1 MTRAWLLLT
10 LLAWPADLAAMPS
23 ADPTGTRLARCL
35 EREANASTAG
45 QTECETKALRDYD
58 RRMNL
63 AYAAL
68 LRRLPASAAQSLRQS
83 QRAWITFRDAEDRAR
98 TAIHATRSG
107 TMYVPMEAAAGT
119 ILTRDR
125 ALQLEGYARI
135 LSIER

>member
-10 LLAWPADLAAMPS
+10 LLASPADLAAMPS
-23 ADPTGTRLARCL
+23 GDPTGTSLARCL
-35 EREANASTAG
+35 ERESNASTAG
-45 QTECETKALRDYD
+45 QTECQATALRDYD
-58 RRMNL
+58 RRLNL

-98 TAIHATRSG
+98 TAIYATRSG

>member
-10 LLAWPADLAAMPS
+10 LLASPADFAAMPS
-23 ADPTGTRLARCL
+23 ADPTGARLARCL

-45 QTECETKALRDYD
+45 QTECQATALRDYD

-63 AYAAL
+63 AYVTL
-68 LRRLPASAAQSLRQS
+68 LRRLPAPAAQSLRLS
-83 QRAWITFRDAEDRAR
+83 QRVWITFRDAEDRAR
-98 TAIHATRSG
+98 NALYATRSG

>member
-10 LLAWPADLAAMPS
+10 LLASPAHLAAMPS
-23 ADPTGTRLARCL
+23 ADPTGTSLARCL

-45 QTECETKALRDYD
+45 QTECQTTALRDYD

-68 LRRLPASAAQSLRQS
+68 LRRLSAPAAQSLRQS

-98 TAIHATRSG
+98 NAL
-107 TMYVPMEAAAGT
+107 YVPMEAAAGT

>member
-1 MTRAWLLLT
+1 MTRSWLLLA

-23 ADPTGTRLARCL
+23 ADPTGASLARCL

-68 LRRLPASAAQSLRQS
+68 LRRLPAPAAQSLRQS
-83 QRAWITFRDAEDRAR
+83 QRAWITFRDAEYRAR
-98 TAIHATRSG
+98 TAIYATRSG
-107 TMYVPMEAAAGT
+107 TMYVPMEAAART

>member
-10 LLAWPADLAAMPS
+10 LLASPADLAAMPS
-23 ADPTGTRLARCL
+23 ADPTCARLARCL
-35 EREANASTAG
+35 EGEANASTAG
-45 QTECETKALRDYD
+45 QTECETTALRDYD

-68 LRRLPASAAQSLRQS
+68 LRRLPARAAQSLRQS
-83 QRAWITFRDAEDRAR
+83 QRAWIIFRDAEDRAR
-98 TAIHATRSG
+98 AAIYATRSG

>member
-1 MTRAWLLLT
+1 
-10 LLAWPADLAAMPS
+10 
-23 ADPTGTRLARCL
+23 
-35 EREANASTAG
+35 
-45 QTECETKALRDYD
+45 
-58 RRMNL
+58 MNL

-68 LRRLPASAAQSLRQS
+68 LRRLSAPAAQSLRQS

-98 TAIHATRSG
+98 NALYATRRG

>member
-1 MTRAWLLLT
+1 MTRAWLLVA
-10 LLAWPADLAAMPS
+10 LLAWPADLAARPS
-23 ADPTGTRLARCL
+23 ADPIRTSLARCV
-35 EREANASTAG
+35 ERESNASTAS

-68 LRRLPASAAQSLRQS
+68 LRRLPAPAAQSLRQS

-98 TAIHATRSG
+98 TAIYATRSG

>member
-1 MTRAWLLLT
+1 MTRARLLLA

-23 ADPTGTRLARCL
+23 ADPTGTGLARCL
-35 EREANASTAG
+35 AREAKASTAG
-45 QTECETKALRDYD
+45 QTECQATALRDYD

-68 LRRLPASAAQSLRQS
+68 LRRLPAPAAQYLRQS
-83 QRAWITFRDAEDRAR
+83 QRAWVTFRDAEDSAR
-98 TAIHATRSG
+98 NALYATRRG